1 MVPPLARPPVL
12 HRLDSRV
19 IPVAVTIWSTTHT
32 QPITFDRISPDKFQ
46 ITTEDGA
53 TQEYWAADIEKVCK
67 TESAQNHEDNGENQ

>member
-1 MVPPLARPPVL
+1 
-12 HRLDSRV
+12 V

-67 TESAQNHEDNGENQ
+67 TESAQNHEEETK